1 MAARTGDGWPG
12 LTGTPKLPDLPNLI
26 KSYRRCLDQGLLEAY
41 RKKRWT
47 RFHEFSGWLVQ
58 ENIPNLDMGQA
69 ASLFRASGG
78 RRATEFKTNPVEEI
92 RDTLD
97 FLLYDEVKLEG
108 RFDECAAEGGGF
120 KLAGAGKE
128 FISYIL
134 CLRELALFGVWNSRA
149 ERVLRREG
157 DLNASAKTGPMGIRY
172 LDILEGLAK
181 LRHRLGLPDY
191 IAVDEVCYSGTR
203 IKADG

>member
-1 MAARTGDGWPG
+1 MTGV
-12 LTGTPKLPDLPNLI
+12 PKLREFPNLI
-26 KSYRRCLDQGLLEAY
+26 ESHRRCLDQGLLESY
-41 RKKRWT
+41 RKRRWT

-58 ENIPNLDMGQA
+58 ENIPHLDIGQA

-78 RRATEFKTNPVEEI
+78 SRAAEFKTTPVEEI

-134 CLRELALFGVWNSRA
+134 CLREPGLFGVWNSSA

-157 DLNASAKTGPMGIRY
+157 DLNANTKTGPIGIRY

-181 LRHRLGLPDY
+181 LRRRLGLPDY

-203 IKADG
+203 IKSDG

>member
-1 MAARTGDGWPG
+1 MPE
-12 LTGTPKLPDLPNLI
+12 LPNLI
-26 KSYRRCLDQGLLEAY
+26 ESHRRCLEQGLLEKY
-41 RKKRWT
+41 RKRRWT

-58 ENIPNLDMGQA
+58 DDIPTLDIDQA

-78 RRATEFKTNPVEEI
+78 SRPAEFRTNPVEEI

-134 CLRELALFGVWNSRA
+134 CLREPALFGVWNSSA

-157 DLNASAKTGPMGIRY
+157 DLNAGTKTGPMGIRY
-172 LDILEGLAK
+172 LDILEALAM

-191 IAVDEVCYSGTR
+191 IAVDEICYSGTR